1 MNSADIVNLFK
12 GVGVIIDN
20 SFLNAAKKE
29 DRIWKIKSYFEKQ
42 GFPLLTYSELPTIE
56 EIKHFYGISFILL
69 DWNLSDTP
77 IGLPLPDA
85 AVNDN
90 IDFIESIRKHCFAP
104 IFIFTN
110 EETDSV
116 INILESKNLYRREVK
131 TNHIFVRNKNYL
143 KNRNTL
149 FSEIAKW
156 VNRTPSIYIL
166 KTWENALAKGISEI
180 FYDLCNISPSWPY
193 IMCRNYYEDIGG
205 ENSEIFEL
213 LNRNLEAR
221 CMPLNYD
228 DKIVSKKRTGVTKDE
243 LRKLLECERFIPD
256 QSLRDY
262 PAMGDVFKRN
272 SKYFINI
279 RPDCD
284 ILRVENPIL
293 YCIEGNVVKEEKINV
308 KNSRYEFKH
317 GAFRDRIDFAVV
329 PFIDNGKII
338 EFKFKDLKQEYWQEV
353 KSMRVGRLLP
363 PYITR
368 LKLQYIAY
376 LQGQAIP
383 SIPENAIK

>member
-1 MNSADIVNLFK
+1 MNSTEVINLFK

-20 SFLNAAKKE
+20 SFLNTENKE
-29 DRIWKIKSYFEKQ
+29 DRIWKIKSYFEKK
-42 GFPLLTYSELPTIE
+42 GFPLLIYSELPALE
-56 EIKHFYGISFILL
+56 EMMRIRGVSFILL
-69 DWNLSDTP
+69 DWNLSDMP
-77 IGLPLPDA
+77 IGLPLPGA
-85 AVNDN
+85 TVNDN
-90 IDFIESIRKHCFAP
+90 IIFIESIRKHCFAP

-116 INILESKNLYRREVK
+116 INILESKNLYKRDLN
-131 TNHIFVRNKNYL
+131 TNHIFVKNKSDL
-143 KNRNTL
+143 KSGRTL

-156 VNRTPSIYIL
+156 INRTPSVYIL
-166 KTWENALAKGISEI
+166 KTWENAIAKGISDI
-180 FYDLCNISPSWPY
+180 FYDLYNISPSWPY
-193 IMCRNYYEDIGG
+193 VMCRNYYEDIGG

-243 LRKLLECERFIPD
+243 LRKLLECERFIPE

-284 ILRVENPIL
+284 ILRVENPTL
-293 YCIEGNVVKEEKINV
+293 YCIEGSVVKEEKINV
-308 KNSRYEFKH
+308 KNTRYEFKH
-317 GAFRDRIDFAVV
+317 GAFRERIDFAVV

-338 EFKFKDLKQEYWQEV
+338 EFKFKDLKQECWQEV
-353 KSMRVGRLLP
+353 RRMRVGRLLP

-376 LQGQAIP
+376 LQRQAIP

>member
-1 MNSADIVNLFK
+1 MNSTEVINLFK

-20 SFLNAAKKE
+20 SFLNTENKE
-29 DRIWKIKSYFEKQ
+29 DRIWKIKSYFEKK
-42 GFPLLTYSELPTIE
+42 GFPLLIYSELPALE
-56 EIKHFYGISFILL
+56 EMMHIRGVSFILL
-69 DWNLSDTP
+69 DWNLSDMP
-77 IGLPLPDA
+77 IGLPLPGA
-85 AVNDN
+85 TVNDN
-90 IDFIESIRKHCFAP
+90 IIFIESIRKYCFAP

-116 INILESKNLYRREVK
+116 INILESKNLYKRDLN
-131 TNHIFVRNKNYL
+131 TNHIFVKNKSDL
-143 KNRNTL
+143 KSGRTL

-156 VNRTPSIYIL
+156 INRTPSVYIL
-166 KTWENALAKGISEI
+166 KTWENAIAKGISDI
-180 FYDLCNISPSWPY
+180 FYDLYNISPSWPY
-193 IMCRNYYEDIGG
+193 VMCRNYYEDIGG

-243 LRKLLECERFIPD
+243 LRKLLECERFIPE

-284 ILRVENPIL
+284 ILRVENPTL
-293 YCIEGNVVKEEKINV
+293 YCIEGSVVKEEKINV
-308 KNSRYEFKH
+308 KNTRYEFKH
-317 GAFRDRIDFAVV
+317 GAFRERIDFAVV

-338 EFKFKDLKQEYWQEV
+338 EFKFKDLKQECWQEV
-353 KSMRVGRLLP
+353 RRMRVGRLLP

-376 LQGQAIP
+376 LQRQAIP

>member
-90 IDFIESIRKHCFAP
+90 IDFIESIRKHCFAH

-376 LQGQAIP
+376 LQRQAIP

>member
-1 MNSADIVNLFK
+1 MNSTEVINLFK

-20 SFLNAAKKE
+20 SFLNTENKE
-29 DRIWKIKSYFEKQ
+29 DRIWKIKSYFEKK
-42 GFPLLTYSELPTIE
+42 GFPLLIYSELPALE
-56 EIKHFYGISFILL
+56 EMMRIRGVSFILL
-69 DWNLSDTP
+69 DWNLSDMP
-77 IGLPLPDA
+77 IGLPLPGATVD
-85 AVNDN
+85 DN
-90 IDFIESIRKHCFAP
+90 IIFIESIRKHCFAP

-116 INILESKNLYRREVK
+116 INILESKNLYKRDLN
-131 TNHIFVRNKNYL
+131 TNHIFVKNKSDL
-143 KNRNTL
+143 KSGRTL

-156 VNRTPSIYIL
+156 INRTPSVYIL
-166 KTWENALAKGISEI
+166 KTWENAIAKGISDI
-180 FYDLCNISPSWPY
+180 FYDLYNISPSWPY
-193 IMCRNYYEDIGG
+193 VMCRNYYEDIGG

-243 LRKLLECERFIPD
+243 LRKLLECERFIPE

-262 PAMGDVFKRN
+262 PAIGDVFKRN

-284 ILRVENPIL
+284 ILRVENPTL
-293 YCIEGNVVKEEKINV
+293 YCIEGSVIKEEKINV

-317 GAFRDRIDFAVV
+317 GAFRERIDFAVV

-338 EFKFKDLKQEYWQEV
+338 EFKFKDLKQECWQEV
-353 KSMRVGRLLP
+353 RRMRVGRLLP

-376 LQGQAIP
+376 LQRQAIP

>member
-1 MNSADIVNLFK
+1 MNSTEVIYLFK

-20 SFLNAAKKE
+20 SFLNTENKE
-29 DRIWKIKSYFEKQ
+29 DRIWKIKSYFEKK
-42 GFPLLTYSELPTIE
+42 GFPLLIYSELPALE
-56 EIKHFYGISFILL
+56 EMMRIRGVSFILL
-69 DWNLSDTP
+69 DWNLSDMP
-77 IGLPLPDA
+77 IGLPLPGA
-85 AVNDN
+85 TVNDN
-90 IDFIESIRKHCFAP
+90 IIFIESIRKHCFAP

-116 INILESKNLYRREVK
+116 INILESKNLYKRDLN
-131 TNHIFVRNKNYL
+131 TNHIFVKNKSDL
-143 KNRNTL
+143 KSGRTL

-156 VNRTPSIYIL
+156 INRTPSVYIL
-166 KTWENALAKGISEI
+166 KTWENAIAKGISDI
-180 FYDLCNISPSWPY
+180 FYDLYNISPSWPY
-193 IMCRNYYEDIGG
+193 VMCRNYYEDIGG

-243 LRKLLECERFIPD
+243 LRKLLECERFIPE

-284 ILRVENPIL
+284 ILRVENPTL
-293 YCIEGNVVKEEKINV
+293 YCIEGSVVKEEKINV
-308 KNSRYEFKH
+308 KNTRYEFKH
-317 GAFRDRIDFAVV
+317 GAFRERIDFAVV

-338 EFKFKDLKQEYWQEV
+338 EFKFKDLKQECWQEV
-353 KSMRVGRLLP
+353 RRMRVGRLLP

-376 LQGQAIP
+376 LQRQAIP

>member
-1 MNSADIVNLFK
+1 MNSTEVINLFK

-20 SFLNAAKKE
+20 SFLNTENKE
-29 DRIWKIKSYFEKQ
+29 DRIWKIKSYFEQK
-42 GFPLLTYSELPTIE
+42 GFPLLIYSELPALE
-56 EIKHFYGISFILL
+56 EMMRIRGVSFILL
-69 DWNLSDTP
+69 DWNLSGMP
-77 IGLPLPDA
+77 IGLPLPEA
-85 AVNDN
+85 MVNDN
-90 IDFIESIRKHCFAP
+90 IIFIESIRKHCFAP

-116 INILESKNLYRREVK
+116 INILESKNLYKRDLN
-131 TNHIFVRNKNYL
+131 TNHIFVKNKSDL
-143 KNRNTL
+143 KTGRTL

-156 VNRTPSIYIL
+156 INRTPSVYIL
-166 KTWENALAKGISEI
+166 KTWENAVAKGISDI
-180 FYDLCNISPSWPY
+180 FYDLYNISPSWPY
-193 IMCRNYYEDIGG
+193 VMCRNYYEDIGG

-243 LRKLLECERFIPD
+243 LRKLLECERFIPE

-262 PAMGDVFKRN
+262 PAMGDVFKRK

-284 ILRVENPIL
+284 ILRVGNPTL
-293 YCIEGNVVKEEKINV
+293 YCIEGCVVKEEKINV

-317 GAFRDRIDFAVV
+317 GAFRERIDFAVV

-338 EFKFKDLKQEYWQEV
+338 EFKFKDLKQECWQEV
-353 KSMRVGRLLP
+353 RRMRVGRLLP

-376 LQGQAIP
+376 LQRQAIP

>member
-1 MNSADIVNLFK
+1 MNSTEVINLFK

-20 SFLNAAKKE
+20 SFLNTENKE
-29 DRIWKIKSYFEKQ
+29 DRIWKIKSYFEKK
-42 GFPLLTYSELPTIE
+42 GFPLLIYSELPALE
-56 EIKHFYGISFILL
+56 EMMRIRGVSFILL
-69 DWNLSDTP
+69 DWNLSDMP
-77 IGLPLPDA
+77 IGLPLPGA
-85 AVNDN
+85 TVNDN
-90 IDFIESIRKHCFAP
+90 IIFIESIRKHCFAP

-116 INILESKNLYRREVK
+116 INILESKNLYK
-131 TNHIFVRNKNYL
+131 QDLNTNHIFVKNKSDL
-143 KNRNTL
+143 KSGRTL

-156 VNRTPSIYIL
+156 INRTPSVYIL
-166 KTWENALAKGISEI
+166 KTWENAIAKGISDI
-180 FYDLCNISPSWPY
+180 FYDLYNISPSWPY
-193 IMCRNYYEDIGG
+193 VMCRNYYEDIGG

-243 LRKLLECERFIPD
+243 LRKLLECERFIPE

-284 ILRVENPIL
+284 ILRVENPTL
-293 YCIEGNVVKEEKINV
+293 YCIEGSVVKEEKINV
-308 KNSRYEFKH
+308 KNTRYEFKH
-317 GAFRDRIDFAVV
+317 GAFRERIDFAVV

-338 EFKFKDLKQEYWQEV
+338 EFKFKDLKQECWQEV
-353 KSMRVGRLLP
+353 RRMRVGRLLP

-376 LQGQAIP
+376 LQRQAIP

>member
-1 MNSADIVNLFK
+1 MNSTEVINLFK

-20 SFLNAAKKE
+20 SFLNTENKE
-29 DRIWKIKSYFEKQ
+29 DRIWKIKSYFEKK
-42 GFPLLTYSELPTIE
+42 GFPLLIYSELPALE
-56 EIKHFYGISFILL
+56 EMMRIRGVSFILL
-69 DWNLSDTP
+69 DWNLSDMP
-77 IGLPLPDA
+77 IGLPLPGATVD
-85 AVNDN
+85 DN
-90 IDFIESIRKHCFAP
+90 IIFIESIRKHCFAP

-110 EETDSV
+110 EEADSV
-116 INILESKNLYRREVK
+116 INILESKNLYKRDLN
-131 TNHIFVRNKNYL
+131 TNHIFVKNKSDL
-143 KNRNTL
+143 KSGRTL

-156 VNRTPSIYIL
+156 INRTPSVYIL
-166 KTWENALAKGISEI
+166 KTWENAIAKGISDI
-180 FYDLCNISPSWPY
+180 FYDLYNISPSWPY
-193 IMCRNYYEDIGG
+193 VMCRNYYEDIGG

-243 LRKLLECERFIPD
+243 LRKLLECERFIPE

-284 ILRVENPIL
+284 ILRVENPTL
-293 YCIEGNVVKEEKINV
+293 YCIEGSVIKEEKINV

-317 GAFRDRIDFAVV
+317 GAFRERIDFAVV

-338 EFKFKDLKQEYWQEV
+338 EFKFKDLKQECWQEV
-353 KSMRVGRLLP
+353 RRMRVGRLLP

-376 LQGQAIP
+376 LQRQAIP

>member
-1 MNSADIVNLFK
+1 MNSTEVINLFK

-20 SFLNAAKKE
+20 SFLNTENKE
-29 DRIWKIKSYFEKQ
+29 DRIWKIKSYFEKK
-42 GFPLLTYSELPTIE
+42 GFPLLIYSELPALE
-56 EIKHFYGISFILL
+56 EMMHIRGVSFILL
-69 DWNLSDTP
+69 DWNLSDMP
-77 IGLPLPDA
+77 IGLPLPGATVD
-85 AVNDN
+85 DN
-90 IDFIESIRKHCFAP
+90 IIFIESIRKHCFAP

-116 INILESKNLYRREVK
+116 INILESKNLYKRDLN
-131 TNHIFVRNKNYL
+131 TNHIFVKNKSDL
-143 KNRNTL
+143 KSGRTL

-156 VNRTPSIYIL
+156 INRTPSVYIL
-166 KTWENALAKGISEI
+166 KTWENAIAKGISDI
-180 FYDLCNISPSWPY
+180 FYDLYNISPSWPY
-193 IMCRNYYEDIGG
+193 VMCRNYYEDIGG

-243 LRKLLECERFIPD
+243 LRKLLECERFIPE

-284 ILRVENPIL
+284 ILRVENPTL
-293 YCIEGNVVKEEKINV
+293 YCIEGSVIKEEKINV

-317 GAFRDRIDFAVV
+317 GAFRERIDFAVV

-338 EFKFKDLKQEYWQEV
+338 EFKFKDLKQECWQEV
-353 KSMRVGRLLP
+353 RRMRVGRLLP

-376 LQGQAIP
+376 LQRQAIP